1 MYYNNEIIQGNIH
14 VFDSYDMD
22 ISPTKGD
29 NCFLI
34 VHHFTDKSI
43 IDKLAKNLLQNGY
56 KYFNIFGEQAIVWEN
71 AINSQFHDDSI
82 RIESSKVARI
92 EMAYNLCMMSKLHP
106 NRTNLIISNDE
117 YFTEYLVEDVNDIS
131 SGNSRFTVDDWAKFR
146 AGFEFIYNGKDAI
159 VSVFEGVILGYLG
172 EEVEYDTIMEA
183 FMDKIFDGKS
193 FNQIY
198 KTEI

>member
-1 MYYNNEIIQGNIH
+1 MW
-14 VFDSYDMD
+14 
-22 ISPTKGD
+22 K
-29 NCFLI
+29 
-34 VHHFTDKSI
+34 
-43 IDKLAKNLLQNGY
+43 
-56 KYFNIFGEQAIVWEN
+56 N
-71 AINSQFHDDSI
+71 AINNLSNDDSI

-159 VSVFEGVILGYLG
+159 VSVCEGVILGYLG

-193 FNQIY
+193 LNQIY
-198 KTEI
+198 GKEI